1 MSYTYDLN
9 SEHGLVVIRVTD
21 HRWTGAD
28 LLDSAEEVVSDDQ
41 FAPGYDWVY
50 DARSVR
56 VTVIGPEDM
65 ERVVDRFRT
74 YREEGR
80 VDSDSRS
87 VIITGEENIQM
98 TGVLYKY
105 RSNRSD
111 NQFEIVDTLE
121 EARRWLGIEKT
132 PSEIKG

>member
-1 MSYTYDLN
+1 MSYVYDFN
-9 SEHGLVVIRVTD
+9 SSHGFVIIRGTG

-28 LLDSAEEVVSDDQ
+28 ILDSAEEIVSDDR

-50 DARSVR
+50 DVRSAQ

-65 ERVVDRFRT
+65 ERVVDLFRT
-74 YREEGR
+74 YRKEGR
-80 VDSDSRS
+80 VNSDSRS
-87 VIITGEENIQM
+87 VIITGEESIRM

-111 NQFEIVDTLE
+111 DQFAIVDTLE
-121 EARRWLGIEKT
+121 EARRWLGIEKI